1 MKGLSSDKMSVDD
14 KAVNKMAVERCLK
27 MIRCGYTMA
36 VYIDEMAV
44 LIISSFLTSIK

>member
-1 MKGLSSDKMSVDD
+1 
-14 KAVNKMAVERCLK
+14 

-44 LIISSFLTSIK
+44 LIISSFLTSIKENLIVVLFFCSLFCALIKRVGG